1 MIRIQSLMHCYDR
14 QKLMDFA
21 DWEIADMEHWLLLG
35 ASGSGKST
43 LLNIVSGL
51 LSPTKGQVNVD
62 GTDLY
67 SLSARNRDRFRGA
80 HIGIVFQR
88 PHLIRSLNVMENL
101 ELASL
106 MAGLPND
113 RNHNWNLL
121 EALGIREEANKYPDA
136 LSQGQLQRVSVAR
149 ALVNRPD
156 VLIADEPTSSLD
168 DSNALQVVEMLTAQA
183 KNNGAAL
190 VIATHDKRISPFIP
204 NTYTL

>member
-1 MIRIQSLMHCYDR
+1 MIKIKSLTHRYDSKR
-14 QKLMDFA
+14 QIDFA

-51 LSPTKGQVNVD
+51 LSPTQGTVNLG

-67 SLSARNRDRFRGA
+67 SLPARKRDQFRGA

-88 PHLIRSLNVMENL
+88 PHLIRSLNVLENL
-101 ELASL
+101 ELAAL

-113 RNHNWNLL
+113 HAHNLSLL
-121 EALGIREEANKYPDA
+121 DALAIRDESSKYPAA

-168 DSNALQVVEMLTAQA
+168 DTNARHVVNMLTTQA

-190 VIATHDKRISPFIP
+190 LIATHDTRISPFIA